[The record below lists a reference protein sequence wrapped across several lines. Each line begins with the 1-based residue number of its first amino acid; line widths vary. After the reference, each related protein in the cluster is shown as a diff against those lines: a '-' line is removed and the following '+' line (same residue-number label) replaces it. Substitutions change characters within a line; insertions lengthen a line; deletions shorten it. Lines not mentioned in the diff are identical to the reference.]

1 MAGPGVPRHAVGMS
15 RAADNDL
22 YNLGSDL
29 VEAATGIA
37 RNAADPE
44 AAAAIPALL
53 GCIEA
58 ALDELRGA
66 AGALREAGGGNDPR
80 HERLA
85 RGYANLGIAL
95 ADAATAAAA
104 ARSLAARVNES
115 PRGER
120 ARIRRGAAS

>member
-1 MAGPGVPRHAVGMS
+1 MAGGGARRHAVGMS
-15 RAADNDL
+15 HAADNDL
-22 YNLGSDL
+22 YDLGADL
-29 VEAATGIA
+29 VEAAAGIA
-37 RNAADPE
+37 RNAPDPD
-44 AAAAIPALL
+44 AAPAIPAVL

-66 AGALREAGGGNDPR
+66 AGALREAGGGDDPR

-104 ARSLAARVNES
+104 ARSLAARVNQP